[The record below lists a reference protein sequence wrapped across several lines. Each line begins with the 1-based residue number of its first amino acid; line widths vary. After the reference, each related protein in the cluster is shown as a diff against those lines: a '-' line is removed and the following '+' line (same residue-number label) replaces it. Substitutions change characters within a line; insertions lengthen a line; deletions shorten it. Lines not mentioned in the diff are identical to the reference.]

1 MRSIDYYIC
10 FMFGDWFSSLVSQAG
25 RSQAR
30 PARATAQHMLTFPF
44 FAICA
49 HTPRACMLASPQ
61 PSSGSEKRVI
71 SAYHWSLALD
81 APLHPT
87 GH

>member
-44 FAICA
+44 LLSV
-49 HTPRACMLASPQ
+49 HTHPERACSHRHSQ
-61 PSSGSEKRVI
+61 
-71 SAYHWSLALD
+71 ALD
-81 APLHPT
+81 RRNE
-87 GH
+87 